1 MTTDR
6 AEAAI
11 QPREALDLFSSTVAL
26 NQMRE
31 VLRLYCRALSGR
43 DVSVEALER
52 LVEKNIGWS
61 RSHLPTTDGATI
73 YLPSIIDKFATNAE
87 NSEFLRVILTCQLGH
102 IEFGGFNFSFARPS
116 TKFRDLRLELSAAR
130 CRPGEKQADE
140 SAAEAVYATDISR
153 FFRLFPEP
161 RLALD
166 IFTALENFRIEA
178 RIMCEYRG
186 LAAAYRSARSE
197 ALGMRPEIIALPA
210 REALIE
216 FIIRI
221 SLGQTEGLLVPARH
235 GRAATRISCLL
246 RLVSQYDAT
255 VEDSAEATLR
265 IYSLL
270 SEAINNK
277 LAETQFTTVELDHD
291 GAAHDN
297 EKVKREEIL
306 RPLLGGNKMPPGA
319 YAPPKKVD
327 YRGEFKHELTQLLA
341 QFPAA
346 KGGQNMVVTERR
358 IMELLQNA
366 PELQVVDADQE
377 SAPRAPQAHRMR
389 DNLLQEL
396 ARHQPQSER
405 AQRQVAPDSD
415 DDGALLEALRPG
427 TFVYDEWDFCAG
439 AYKPRWCLVQEKP
452 MAYGDQAFYR
462 QTLFEHA
469 ALARQIQH
477 EFEQLMPEM
486 HRKVKRLE
494 DGEEHDLDALIEAV
508 TDLRIGVTPS
518 EKLFWRRNKSERSV
532 AVALLLDMSAST
544 AEPIDEAKHAS
555 SHRSAWQQSVQVPTW
570 PHAQGTR
577 TAYKRV
583 IDVAKEGIVLLV
595 NALETLGDQYGIY
608 GFSGYGRENVEFY
621 LIKEL
626 AEEFSADIPKRI
638 DRIAPVHTT
647 RMGPA
652 IRHAASKLK
661 RQEARSKFLFLIS
674 DGRPQDRGYSR
685 DGVEKE
691 YAVHDTRMALIEARR
706 EGITPFCLTV
716 DKRGADYL
724 RTMMDDFVYEVLPDV
739 SLLPHRLPRLYKI
752 LTS

>member
-6 AEAAI
+6 AEAAV
-11 QPREALDLFSSTVAL
+11 QPREAQEPFSSTVAL
-26 NQMRE
+26 NPMRE

-52 LVEKNIGWS
+52 VVEKNIGWAKGQ
-61 RSHLPTTDGATI
+61 LPTTDGTTI
-73 YLPSIIDKFATNAE
+73 YLPSIIDRFVTKAE

-102 IEFGGFNFSFARPS
+102 IEFGGFDFSFARPS

-130 CRPGEKQADE
+130 WKLGEKVSDE
-140 SAAEAVYATDISR
+140 SATEAVYATDMSR

-166 IFTALENFRIEA
+166 IFTALENSRIEA
-178 RIMCEYRG
+178 RIMSEYRG
-186 LAAAYRSARSE
+186 LAAAYRGARSE
-197 ALGMRPEIIALPA
+197 ALRIRPNIITLPQ

-216 FIIRI
+216 FMIRI
-221 SLGQTEGLLVPARH
+221 SLGQTKDLEVPARQAQ
-235 GRAATRISCLL
+235 AASRICYLL
-246 RLVSQYDAT
+246 RLVAQCDAT

-270 SEAINNK
+270 SEARNNK
-277 LAETQFTTVELDHD
+277 LAQNQFTTIELDHD
-291 GAAHDN
+291 GPAHAKETVSRD
-297 EKVKREEIL
+297 EML
-306 RPLLGGNKMPPGA
+306 RALVGDNKMPAAA
-319 YAPPKKVD
+319 YAPPQEVD
-327 YRGEFKHELTQLLA
+327 YRGEFKHELAQLLA

-346 KGGQNMVVTERR
+346 KGGRDMAAAERQ

-366 PELQVVDADQE
+366 PELQVVDGDPENASHSAQAD
-377 SAPRAPQAHRMR
+377 RIR
-389 DNLLQEL
+389 DNLLHEL
-396 ARHQPQSER
+396 ARHQPQIHR
-405 AQRQVAPDSD
+405 FQRQVAPDSD
-415 DDGALLEALRPG
+415 DDGAPLEASQPG
-427 TFVYDEWDFCAG
+427 TVVYDEWDCYAG
-439 AYKPRWCLVQEKP
+439 VYKPCWCLVQEKQ

-462 QTLFEHA
+462 QTLLDHA
-469 ALARQIQH
+469 VLARQIQH
-477 EFEQLMPEM
+477 EFEQLVPEM

-494 DGEEHDLDALIEAV
+494 DGEEHDLDAFIEAV
-508 TDLRIGVTPS
+508 TDQRIGVTPS

-544 AEPIDEAKHAS
+544 AEPIDETRHAAGHLS
-555 SHRSAWQQSVQVPTW
+555 VRQQSLQYATW
-570 PHAQGTR
+570 PHPQGAR
-577 TAYKRV
+577 TPYKRV

-626 AEEFSADIPKRI
+626 TEEFTADVPKRI

-661 RQEARSKFLFLIS
+661 QQEARSKFLFLIS

-691 YAVHDTRMALIEARR
+691 YAVQDTRMALIEARR

-724 RTMMDDFVYEVLPDV
+724 RTMMDDFAYEVLADV

>member
-1 MTTDR
+1 M
-6 AEAAI
+6 
-11 QPREALDLFSSTVAL
+11 ALHKETLSSYIHLEDA
-26 NQMRE
+26 RH
-31 VLRLYCRALSGR
+31 VLRLYCCALSGR

-61 RSHLPTTDGATI
+61 TTQLPTTDGATI

-87 NSEFLRVILTCQLGH
+87 NSAFLRVILTCQLGH
-102 IEFGGFNFSFARPS
+102 IEFGGFDFSFTRPS
-116 TKFRDLRLELSAAR
+116 TKFRDLRPELSAAR
-130 CRPGEKQADE
+130 RRPGEKESAE
-140 SAAEAVYATDISR
+140 SAAEGVYATDMSR

-166 IFTALENFRIEA
+166 IFTTLENSRIEA
-178 RIMCEYRG
+178 RIMSEYRG
-186 LAAAYRSARSE
+186 LAAAYRDARSE
-197 ALGMRPEIIALPA
+197 ALGMRPEINILPA
-210 REALIE
+210 RAALIE
-216 FIIRI
+216 FMIRI
-221 SLGQTEGLLVPARH
+221 SLGQTKGLEVPARH
-235 GRAATRISCLL
+235 LQAATRISTILG
-246 RLVSQYDAT
+246 LVAQCDAI
-255 VEDSAEATLR
+255 VEDSAEATVR

-270 SEAINNK
+270 SEAMNDQ
-277 LAETQFTTVELDHD
+277 LAQNQFTTIELDR
-291 GAAHDN
+291 N
-297 EKVKREEIL
+297 EPAREQKKINREETL
-306 RPLLGGNKMPPGA
+306 RPLLGWNKMPAEA

-327 YRGEFKHELTQLLA
+327 YRGDFKHELTQLLT
-341 QFPAA
+341 QFSAA
-346 KGGQNMVVTERR
+346 KGAQDMVATERQL
-358 IMELLQNA
+358 MELLQNA

-377 SAPRAPQAHRMR
+377 SRSRSRQADRVR

-396 ARHQPQSER
+396 ARRQPQIQHLQPQ
-405 AQRQVAPDSD
+405 AVPDGD
-415 DDGALLEALRPG
+415 DEGACLEALRPG

-462 QTLFEHA
+462 ETLFEYA

-508 TDLRIGVTPS
+508 TDLRSGVTPS

-544 AEPIDEAKHAS
+544 AEPIEEARHATG
-555 SHRSAWQQSVQVPTW
+555 HRSARQQSLQYPAW
-570 PHAQGTR
+570 PHAQGTGVP
-577 TAYKRV
+577 YKRV

-621 LIKEL
+621 LIKEM
-626 AEEFSADIPKRI
+626 AEEFTVDVPKRI

-661 RQEARSKFLFLIS
+661 QQEAKSKFLLLIS

-691 YAVHDTRMALIEARR
+691 YAVQDTRMALIEARR

-724 RTMMDDFVYEVLPDV
+724 RTMMDDFAYEVLAEV
-739 SLLPHRLPRLYKI
+739 SLRPHRLPRLYKMM
-752 LTS
+752 TT